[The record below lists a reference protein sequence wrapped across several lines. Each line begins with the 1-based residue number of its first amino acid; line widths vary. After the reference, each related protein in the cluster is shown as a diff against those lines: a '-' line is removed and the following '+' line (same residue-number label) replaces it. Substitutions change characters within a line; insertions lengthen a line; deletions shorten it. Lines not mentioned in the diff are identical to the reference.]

1 MKAINDSS
9 LSPWKHSWKHSI
21 TNRYGDPSFDI
32 EVTSYKATIYEVV
45 EDFSCY
51 LMGCGFS
58 RSLVVDAFN
67 AQAEEF
73 ADLLKDADKQTDT
86 D

>member
-1 MKAINDSS
+1 MNDSS
-9 LSPWKHSWKHSI
+9 LSPWKISSKHSM

-45 EDFSCY
+45 EHFACY
-51 LMGCGFS
+51 LMGCGYS
-58 RSLVVDAFN
+58 RSLIVDAFN

-73 ADLLKDADKQTDT
+73 ADLLKDVDKQTDA

>member
-1 MKAINDSS
+1 MKDSS

-32 EVTSYKATIYEVV
+32 EVVSYKATIYEVV
-45 EDFSCY
+45 EDFTCY
-51 LMGCGFS
+51 LMGCGYS
-58 RSLVVDAFN
+58 RSLIVDAFN

-73 ADLLKDADKQTDT
+73 ADLLKDVDKQTDA

>member
-1 MKAINDSS
+1 MNDSS

-21 TNRYGDPSFDI
+21 TNRHGDPSFDI
-32 EVTSYKATIYEVV
+32 EVVSYKANIYEVV
-45 EDFSCY
+45 EDFACY
-51 LMGCGFS
+51 LMGCGHS
-58 RSLVVDAFN
+58 RSLIVDAFN

-73 ADLLKDADKQTDT
+73 ADLLKNVDKQTDA

>member
-1 MKAINDSS
+1 MNDSS

-32 EVTSYKATIYEVV
+32 EVVSYKATIYEVV
-45 EDFSCY
+45 EDFACY
-51 LMGCGFS
+51 LMGCGYS

-73 ADLLKDADKQTDT
+73 ADLLKNVDEQTDAD
-86 D
+86 

>member
-1 MKAINDSS
+1 MNNS
-9 LSPWKHSWKHSI
+9 SPWKHIWKHTI
-21 TNRYGDPSFDI
+21 TNRHDDPSFDI

-58 RSLVVDAFN
+58 RSLIVDAFN

-73 ADLLKDADKQTDT
+73 ADLLKDADKQTVSD
-86 D
+86 

>member
-1 MKAINDSS
+1 MNDSS

-21 TNRYGDPSFDI
+21 TNRYGDPSFEI
-32 EVTSYKATIYEVV
+32 EVVSYKAAIYEVV
-45 EDFSCY
+45 EDFTCY
-51 LMGCGFS
+51 LMGCGYS
-58 RSLVVDAFN
+58 RSLIVDAFN

-73 ADLLKDADKQTDT
+73 ADLLKDVDKQTDA

>member
-1 MKAINDSS
+1 M
-9 LSPWKHSWKHSI
+9 

-45 EDFSCY
+45 EDFACY
-51 LMGCGFS
+51 LMGCGYS
-58 RSLVVDAFN
+58 RSLIVYAFN

-73 ADLLKDADKQTDT
+73 ADLAKDADKQTDA

>member
-1 MKAINDSS
+1 MNDSS

-32 EVTSYKATIYEVV
+32 EVTSHKATIYEVV
-45 EDFSCY
+45 EDFACY
-51 LMGCGFS
+51 LMGCGYS
-58 RSLVVDAFN
+58 RPLIVDAFN

-73 ADLLKDADKQTDT
+73 ADLVKDADKQTDA

>member
-1 MKAINDSS
+1 MNDSS

-45 EDFSCY
+45 EDFTCY
-51 LMGCGFS
+51 LMGCGYS
-58 RSLVVDAFN
+58 RSLIVDAFN

-73 ADLLKDADKQTDT
+73 SDLLKNVDEQTDAD
-86 D
+86 